1 MSSKL
6 NQTSTP
12 LAGDATYDG
21 SWEFHR
27 GWEAVSCLVNTDQS
41 GTVTYNFSGDAG
53 TTTHHSQSYAV
64 TADVTFHKMVS
75 SKAHWFKVSY
85 TNGATLQT
93 SFSLLT
99 QYHRENTE
107 IEIDGSDSLAVSAV
121 SLPLPSGASTSA
133 NQTTGNASMSSI
145 DGKITA
151 CNTGAVVVA
160 SGTIDLGAT
169 DNAVLD
175 SIQTNTSDCAV
186 NTNAIGVDT
195 TSIDGKITACNTGA
209 VVVAS
214 GTIDLGATDN
224 AVLDSIA
231 LNTTGLNGCVSGS
244 ELQCDV
250 VSSALPTGASTS
262 ANQTTANASLSSIDG
277 KITACN
283 TGAVVVAS
291 GTIDLGAVDNAVL
304 DSIATN
310 TTGLNGCVAGSELQ
324 CDVVSSALPA
334 GASTSANQTTG
345 NASLSSMDGKL
356 PASVGQKA
364 KAASFPVTLA
374 SDEDALTFANDTTQ
388 QGSAFN
394 LMNAVSVTGSSAGT
408 DSTAVDVTNFN
419 SASVLVSGSDTA
431 AFNAYD
437 IFVSPNSGTNY
448 YYYGSMSTSALNSG
462 GGTMASRF
470 ASKKV
475 ELNGMTHLK
484 ITAYDTETVSATV
497 IGTK

>member
-107 IEIDGSDSLAVSAV
+107 IEIDGSDSLAISAV

-133 NQTTGNASMSSI
+133 NQTTGNASLSSI
-145 DGKITA
+145 DGKVTA
-151 CNTGAVVVA
+151 CNTGAVIVA

-214 GTIDLGATDN
+214 GTIDLGAT
-224 AVLDSIA
+224 
-231 LNTTGLNGCVSGS
+231 
-244 ELQCDV
+244 
-250 VSSALPTGASTS
+250 
-262 ANQTTANASLSSIDG
+262 
-277 KITACN
+277 
-283 TGAVVVAS
+283 
-291 GTIDLGAVDNAVL
+291 DNAVL